1 MNRRR
6 LLRAAR
12 LLALLGPFHAHGQ
25 RRTERYIPIG
35 RSPGASGVTTR
46 IGTVQSADARSRTFE
61 LETPEGRH
69 EVAVPADAPIWL
81 DRSRQRQSALDG
93 SFDDLQPGRRAEV
106 RYASPARAGHAL
118 WIKVETMQ

>member
-1 MNRRR
+1 MTRRP
-6 LLRAAR
+6 LLIAACA
-12 LLALLGPFHAHGQ
+12 LFLLGQTFAHGQ
-25 RRTERYIPIG
+25 RETERFIPIG

-69 EVAVPADAPIWL
+69 KVAVPADAPIWL

-106 RYASPARAGHAL
+106 RYASPARAGLAL